1 MTESPQATVAA
12 IITASQKGTSK
23 VLLTLRDTEPFK
35 GHWCLPGGHIER
47 YETALTAVS
56 RELKEETGLDFSG
69 RFFASFDE
77 ILPDKGIHAVVLAY
91 TGQGM
96 GELIPQTSEVAKISW
111 FAFDQAL
118 DLPLGFDH
126 ARILEAYVRNSVL
139 SEPGSG
145 TLSECSGLR
154 AEILKRIEMRQ
165 QMLIYTVIFAGS
177 LMTLGVQLTGRLPL
191 LLFPVLA
198 FLLAVVWMHSDVR
211 IGEIG
216 EYIRDRIAPR
226 FGDLGDWELYIRQKN
241 SRRRFR
247 PVELSAL
254 GVFLVTEL
262 LSVALAIVITPDSLS
277 GTEWILL
284 LLDALAIGGTLAVVW
299 TRSRLQHGGSVKGQ
313 YR

>member
-1 MTESPQATVAA
+1 
-12 IITASQKGTSK
+12 
-23 VLLTLRDTEPFK
+23 
-35 GHWCLPGGHIER
+35 
-47 YETALTAVS
+47 
-56 RELKEETGLDFSG
+56 
-69 RFFASFDE
+69 
-77 ILPDKGIHAVVLAY
+77 
-91 TGQGM
+91 
-96 GELIPQTSEVAKISW
+96 
-111 FAFDQAL
+111 
-118 DLPLGFDH
+118 
-126 ARILEAYVRNSVL
+126 
-139 SEPGSG
+139 
-145 TLSECSGLR
+145 
-154 AEILKRIEMRQ
+154 
-165 QMLIYTVIFAGS
+165 MLIYTVIFAGS